1 MGKRITILIRLQPMK
16 IIFDWSSILN
26 DSNGLMLQKLCLTGL
41 NNRLKTSLITIGLK
55 QVLHVTVILS
65 LENTV
70 CLNWALESKTKVFMN
85 ILLSRMCTQA
95 VAEASSILSRILS
108 HSLPD
113 SQILR
118 AIGSLNLIISR
129 LWREND
135 IWRNLILLGR
145 SWRPSWKPILR
156 SSMEWTPGGSQE

>member
-1 MGKRITILIRLQPMK
+1 
-16 IIFDWSSILN
+16 
-26 DSNGLMLQKLCLTGL
+26 MLQKLCLTGL

-135 IWRNLILLGR
+135 I
-145 SWRPSWKPILR
+145 
-156 SSMEWTPGGSQE
+156 